1 LLILAEAASQA
12 PIACSRFGSFPPLS
26 TTTLNQNIMTM
37 KLFTLG
43 RTFLF
48 ALLLPL
54 VSTAAMAQ
62 VTEATLK
69 LSVADEQSNTVS
81 NVSVEITNEDT
92 GMKRAAITDNNGQVT
107 VAGLPS
113 GSYAVSLKANGFK
126 SFSQKNLKLNVGQM
140 AELKIQ
146 LSVGAVEEVVNIDAG
161 AAQLQIA
168 TEGRVADT
176 LDQKKVSELPI
187 PQRDVYALPKL
198 SSGAT
203 FIPGAANSTKLTNS
217 PVVTVNGNR
226 YRGNNYV
233 LDGAMNSN
241 SNNSGE
247 PAIVPSIEAIEEAQV
262 QTNNFSSEFGRG
274 NGAVINLRTKSGT
287 NQFHGRLWE
296 FHRNAALNA
305 RNFFATSNPPLVFN
319 QFGGNMGGPILK
331 DKTFFFGSYE
341 GTRNA
346 AGRPASFQVETPQLR
361 DFVNR
366 TAPNS
371 IANRLLT
378 QFGAPAPQQ
387 VGACVVASNNC
398 LNIGGG
404 QLIPTNGTLFTTI
417 NDYVRYNQFLGRVDH
432 SFNAGK
438 DKIYGR
444 YIFENQADDSGATS
458 GGVNQQGLG
467 RVMRGMKGGFDGR
480 FSNTNLGYTKVL
492 NRAVNDARFAFQTIF
507 TNRGNDDAVV
517 PQITATGFT
526 AGWGDFFNS
535 ATKIRTYEF
544 RDVLTLDRGRHA
556 LRVGGEFRRLFKGLS
571 IADPDAG
578 SYTFTSVASFIA
590 DQPFRQTLTVN
601 PNTGERTNFPRYF
614 HQFETAFFFQDD
626 WKVTSKLN
634 LNLGLRHDYFG
645 DVSEREGRLS
655 SIVFGSGASFRERL
669 ANASLTRVD
678 RLYTPQKTNF
688 SPRIG
693 LAYDPFGDGKSA
705 VRAGFSL
712 AYQPHH
718 GQSISGARALPPD
731 ALQGVVQ
738 PSNKIG
744 EKILYGIPVPFN
756 PDFGRG
762 LNAQGGVNT
771 PPGQNAVRPT
781 GFVVNP
787 TIKTQYSASWFL
799 NLQREVWNGW
809 IVEAGYT
816 GTRGVNLERIDD
828 VNRFAGD
835 LLDGREDRINP
846 NFSTLLFVTNGV
858 NSSYHAM
865 TLETR
870 RNLSKRFS
878 LQANYRWSKWLDTSS
893 DTSTGQFADNSEP
906 GKGAVNVD
914 CLRCERGRSLFDIP
928 HRFSAQLLWLPGL
941 TVGNKWLSHAVNG
954 WQVAAIFTRQSGRPF
969 SVWNGAASNA
979 GGDYNRDGGGG
990 AVGGGFYDRPNAPA
1004 PGAVN
1009 TSFEKKD
1016 FLDGVFPAS
1025 AFPSPAPGQSGTLG
1039 RNTFRG
1045 LKYSTVDLSLARV
1058 FTVLEGKQ
1066 IQIRFEAFNALN
1078 NVNLYLPNADLSLGN
1093 FGKSTQAFEA
1103 RTLQI
1108 GARFIF

>member
-1 LLILAEAASQA
+1 MKKTCLLKRAFWVSLFLPLISLQGASQ
-12 PIACSRFGSFPPLS
+12 I
-26 TTTLNQNIMTM
+26 
-37 KLFTLG
+37 
-43 RTFLF
+43 
-48 ALLLPL
+48 
-54 VSTAAMAQ
+54 
-62 VTEATLK
+62 TEATLK
-69 LSVADEQSNTVS
+69 LSVTDTQNHSVAGA
-81 NVSVEITNEDT
+81 SVELVNEET
-92 GMKRAAITDNNGQVT
+92 GVKRAALIDGDGQAT
-107 VAGLPS
+107 MAGLSP
-113 GSYAVSLKANGFK
+113 GDYLVVLKAQGFK
-126 SFSQKNLKLNVGQM
+126 TYQQKKLRLGVGQTY
-140 AELKIQ
+140 ELKIQ
-146 LSVGAVEEVVNIDAG
+146 LEIGEVQEVVNVEASAG
-161 AAQLQIA
+161 MLQIA

-341 GTRNA
+341 GARNA
-346 AGRPASFQVETPQLR
+346 AGRVASFQVETLQLR

-371 IANRLLT
+371 IANRLMT

-387 VGACVVASNNC
+387 VGACAAASNNC
-398 LNIGGG
+398 LNVGGG

-417 NDYVRYNQFLGRVDH
+417 NDYIRHNQFLGRVDH
-432 SFNAGK
+432 SFNGGK

-444 YIFENQADDSGATS
+444 FILENQADNSGATS
-458 GGVNQQGLG
+458 GGVSQQGLG
-467 RVMRGMKGGFDGR
+467 RVMRGMMGGFDGK
-480 FSNTNLGYTKVL
+480 FSNTNLGYTKVY
-492 NRAVNDARFAFQTIF
+492 NRAVNDARFAFQTIY

-517 PQITATGFT
+517 PQITVTGFT
-526 AGWGDFFNS
+526 AGWGDIFNS

-544 RDVLTLDRGRHA
+544 RDVLTLDRGRHS

-578 SYTFTSVASFIA
+578 TYTFTSIASFIA

-601 PNTGERTNFPRYF
+601 PNTGEPTNFPRYF
-614 HQFETAFFFQDD
+614 TQFETAFFFQDD

-655 SIVFGSGASFRERL
+655 SIVFGPGDSFRERL
-669 ANASLTRVD
+669 ANAGLTRVD

-688 SPRIG
+688 SPRVG

-705 VRAGFSL
+705 IRAGFSL

-771 PPGQNAVRPT
+771 PAGQNAIRPT

-809 IVEAGYT
+809 IVEAGYS

-865 TLETR
+865 TLEAR

-906 GKGAVNVD
+906 GKGAVNID
-914 CLRCERGRSLFDIP
+914 CLRCERGPSLFDIP
-928 HRFSAQLLWLPGL
+928 HRLSAQLLWLPGW
-941 TVGNKWLSHAVNG
+941 TVGNKWLSQAVNG

-969 SVWNGAASNA
+969 SVWNGAALTA
-979 GGDYNRDGGGG
+979 GGDYNLDGGGG
-990 AVGGGFYDRPNAPA
+990 AVGGGFYDRPNTPA
-1004 PGAVN
+1004 PGAIK

-1016 FLDGVFPAS
+1016 FLDGVFPAG
-1025 AFPSPAPGQSGTLG
+1025 AFPAPAPGQSGTLG

-1045 LKYSTVDLSLARV
+1045 PKYSTVDLSFARV
-1058 FTVLEGKQ
+1058 FPVLEGKQ

>member
-1 LLILAEAASQA
+1 MSKRPSLFSGMTNASRQLVKLTVQLMRNSISFSVLCLCLMPLLGL
-12 PIACSRFGSFPPLS
+12 
-26 TTTLNQNIMTM
+26 
-37 KLFTLG
+37 
-43 RTFLF
+43 
-48 ALLLPL
+48 
-54 VSTAAMAQ
+54 AQ
-62 VTEATLK
+62 VTDATLK
-69 LSVADEQSNTVS
+69 LSVSDAQNNSVAHS
-81 NVSVEITNEDT
+81 SVEISNEET
-92 GMKRAAITDNNGQVT
+92 GLRRTVTTDDRGQVT
-107 VAGLPS
+107 IAGLAS
-113 GSYAVSLKANGFK
+113 GNYSLSLKAAGFK
-126 SFSQKNLKLNVGQM
+126 TFQQRNLKLNVGQT
-140 AELKIQ
+140 AELAIQ
-146 LSVGAVEEVVNIDAG
+146 LSVGEVNEVVNIEA
-161 AAQLQIA
+161 AVAQLQIS
-168 TEGRVADT
+168 TEGRVADA
-176 LDQKKVSELPI
+176 LDQRKVSELPI

-198 SSGAT
+198 SAGAT

-247 PAIVPSIEAIEEAQV
+247 PAIVPSIEAIEEVQV

-305 RNFFATSNPPLVFN
+305 RNFFAPANPPLVFN
-319 QFGGNMGGPILK
+319 QFGGNAGGPIIK

-346 AGRPASFQVETPQLR
+346 AGRAASFQVETPQLR
-361 DFVNR
+361 EYVNR

-371 IANRLLT
+371 IANKLLT
-378 QFGAPAPQQ
+378 QFASPAPQQ
-387 VGACVVASNNC
+387 VGACTAASNNC
-398 LNIGGG
+398 LSIGNG
-404 QLIPTNGTLFTTI
+404 QFIPTNGTLFTTI

-432 SFNAGK
+432 SFNDGK
-438 DKIYGR
+438 DKFYGR
-444 YIFENQADDSGATS
+444 YIYENQADNSGATS
-458 GGVNQQGLG
+458 GSVNQSGLG
-467 RVMRGMKGGFDGR
+467 RVMRGMQGAFDGK
-480 FSNTNLGYTKVL
+480 FSNTNLGYTKVF
-492 NRAVNDARFAFQTIF
+492 NRAVNDARFAFQTIS

-517 PQITATGFT
+517 PQITVTGFT

-556 LRVGGEFRRLFKGLS
+556 LRFGGEYRRLFKGLS
-571 IADPDAG
+571 IAAPDAG
-578 SYTFTSVASFIA
+578 TYTFTSIASFIA

-614 HQFETAFFFQDD
+614 TQFETAFFFQDD

-655 SIVFGSGASFRERL
+655 SIVFGQGNNFRERL

-705 VRAGFSL
+705 IRAGFSL

-738 PSNKIG
+738 PSNRIG
-744 EKILYGIPVPFN
+744 TRILYGIPVPFN
-756 PDFGRG
+756 PDFARG

-771 PPGQNAVRPT
+771 PPGQNAIRPT

-787 TIKTQYSASWFL
+787 TIKTQYSQSWFL

-809 IVEAGYT
+809 IVEAGYN

-858 NSSYHAM
+858 DSHYHAA
-865 TLETR
+865 TLEVR
-870 RNLSKRFS
+870 RNLSKQFS
-878 LQANYRWSKWLDTSS
+878 VQANYRWSKWLDTSS

-906 GKGAVNVD
+906 GKGAQNID

-928 HRFSAQLLWLPGL
+928 HRFSAQLLWTPTFSL
-941 TVGNKWLSHAVNG
+941 GNRWAGQVVNG
-954 WQVAAIFTRQSGRPF
+954 WQLSAIVTQQSGRPF
-969 SVWNGAASNA
+969 SVWNGAASTA

-1004 PGAVN
+1004 TGAVKS
-1009 TSFEKKD
+1009 SFNKQD
-1016 FLDGVFPAS
+1016 FLNGLFPAS
-1025 AFPSPAPGQSGTLG
+1025 IFPAPTPGTSGNLG

-1045 LKYSTVDLSLARV
+1045 PKFSAVDLSFARI
-1058 FTVLEGKQ
+1058 FTVLENKQ
-1066 IQIRFEAFNALN
+1066 IQFRVEAFNAFN
-1078 NVNLYLPNADLSLGN
+1078 QVNLYLPNADLSLGN